1 MAEQMKNLSEE
12 ILANYKQRAAE
23 FQQRL
28 KDNAELV
35 KEVQKTLDGFR
46 NDHMEMAA
54 TIRANAAN
62 LRSNLAQEQKA
73 RLKSFQELMTG
84 IHGSI
89 SEIISEVDVI
99 KVSTAGMLKDF
110 SVSHDAMA
118 EKLSKELDE
127 DKANRSN
134 WNTGR
139 MKEFSELMKNIN
151 LEIGNIQSEV
161 SDVFSYTDKLLKKF
175 SSEHGKMSAEMKA
188 ELAANLTERV
198 NYTQGLLAQY
208 NKSLAEMSKENQK
221 MAKAIKADLAKSR
234 YELSQS
240 DIQRMKDFNITF
252 TGIQK
257 KVQEIQKF
265 VTAFLGEFS
274 TDRQQAAATWAKL
287 AEAIANLGKTPDPV
301 LKNSAQ
307 APVKPVVEEKMI
319 EVAVEEK
326 TKAAEPVAVKPK
338 AVKEKEI
345 EAEVEEKAKA
355 TVPDAEKPK
364 VVEEPKDLT
373 LEEKVLLYINNH
385 KKGVK
390 VSEMEEPFS
399 ETRMRLGFITKKLL
413 DDGKIMKV
421 DNSYFPRK

>member
-1 MAEQMKNLSEE
+1 MGMAEQMKNLSEE

-62 LRSNLAQEQKA
+62 LRSNLAQEQKD

-84 IHGSI
+84 IQN
-89 SEIISEVDVI
+89 EVDEI
-99 KVSTAGMLKDF
+99 KVSTTGMLKDF

-118 EKLSKELDE
+118 EKLNKELDE
-127 DKANRSN
+127 DKANRAN

-139 MKEFSELMKNIN
+139 MKEFGGLMKNIN
-151 LEIGNIQSEV
+151 SEIIKIQKEV
-161 SDVFSYTDKLLKKF
+161 SDVFGYTDKLLKKF
-175 SSEHGKMSAEMKA
+175 SSDHGKMSAEMKA

-198 NYTQGLLAQY
+198 KYTQGLLDQY

-221 MAKAIKADLAKSR
+221 MAKALKADLAKSR
-234 YELSQS
+234 KELSQS
-240 DIQRMKDFNITF
+240 DIQRMKDFNVTF

-265 VTAFLGEFS
+265 VNTFLGEFS

-287 AEAIANLGKTPDPV
+287 AEAIANLGKTPAPV
-301 LKNSAQ
+301 AKKAAP
-307 APVKPVVEEKMI
+307 APVKPVVEEKKK
-319 EVAVEEK
+319 EVVVEEK
-326 TKAAEPVAVKPK
+326 VKVAEPV
-338 AVKEKEI
+338 
-345 EAEVEEKAKA
+345 
-355 TVPDAEKPK
+355 AEKPK
-364 VVEEPKDLT
+364 VVEAPKELT
-373 LEEKVLLYINNH
+373 LEEKVLQYINNH

-390 VSEMEEPFS
+390 VADMEEPFG

-413 DDGKIMKV
+413 DDGKILKV
-421 DNSYFPRK
+421 ENAYFPKPKQ

>member
-1 MAEQMKNLSEE
+1 MGMAEQMKNLSEE

-62 LRSNLAQEQKA
+62 LRSNIAQEQKD
-73 RLKSFQELMTG
+73 RLKSFQQLMTG

-89 SEIISEVDVI
+89 SDIQNEV
-99 KVSTAGMLKDF
+99 AGMLKDF
-110 SVSHDAMA
+110 SVSHDEMA
-118 EKLSKELDE
+118 EKLNKELDE
-127 DKANRSN
+127 DKANRAN

-139 MKEFSELMKNIN
+139 MKEFGGLMKNIN
-151 LEIGNIQSEV
+151 SEIVKIQKEV
-161 SDVFSYTDKLLKKF
+161 SDVFGYTDKLLKKF
-175 SSEHGKMSAEMKA
+175 SSDHGKMSAEMKA

-198 NYTQGLLAQY
+198 KYTQDLLNQY
-208 NKSLAEMSKENQK
+208 NKRLAEMSKENQK
-221 MAKAIKADLAKSR
+221 MAKALKADLAKSR
-234 YELSQS
+234 KELSQS
-240 DIQRMKDFNITF
+240 DIQRMKDFNVTF

-265 VTAFLGEFS
+265 VNTFLTDFS

-287 AEAIANLGKTPDPV
+287 AEAIANLGKTPAPV
-301 LKNSAQ
+301 AKKAAP
-307 APVKPVVEEKMI
+307 APVKPVAEVVKKEVIVEEK
-319 EVAVEEK
+319 VKV
-326 TKAAEPVAVKPK
+326 AEPV
-338 AVKEKEI
+338 
-345 EAEVEEKAKA
+345 
-355 TVPDAEKPK
+355 AEKPK
-364 VVEEPKDLT
+364 VVEAPKELT
-373 LEEKVLLYINNH
+373 LEEKVLQYINNH

-390 VSEMEEPFS
+390 VADMEEPFG

-413 DDGKIMKV
+413 DDGKILKV
-421 DNSYFPRK
+421 ENAYFPKPKQ